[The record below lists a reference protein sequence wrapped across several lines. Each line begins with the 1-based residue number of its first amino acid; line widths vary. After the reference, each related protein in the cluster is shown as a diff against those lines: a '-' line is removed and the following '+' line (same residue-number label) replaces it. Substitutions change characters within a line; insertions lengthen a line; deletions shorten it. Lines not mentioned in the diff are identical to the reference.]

1 LLLKSGA
8 NVNSTTANGNT
19 PLSLACFHGMLKTP
33 PYLGHRNIYIQTGNS
48 AAVKLLLGKKLDTI
62 VDTET
67 VLGESPLE
75 LAKGNPTITKMLR
88 SRGAQVKTL
97 SAMPDEMLLHIFSY
111 LPTKKDIFSI
121 SITCKAFQSLSEDD
135 LLWKKFGSPTW
146 IVAAGYPLYCS

>member
-1 LLLKSGA
+1 MA
-8 NVNSTTANGNT
+8 TNVN
-19 PLSLACFHGMLKTP
+19 
-33 PYLGHRNIYIQTGNS
+33 
-48 AAVKLLLGKKLDTI
+48 
-62 VDTET
+62 TET
-67 VLGESPLE
+67 ALGESPLE

-97 SAMPDEMLLHIFSY
+97 SVMPDELLVHIFSY

-121 SITCKAFQSLSEDD
+121 SLVCKAFHGLSEDD